1 MGVDLRTGSGSRG
14 GICVM
19 DHILYFYNY
28 VHIFIVHRDF
38 DNSDCLTLPRVVLIM
53 YCCTPSDMLGHV
65 TSSAY
70 GQLYTIKTNKD
81 FLMRLLKRGS
91 P

>member
-38 DNSDCLTLPRVVLIM
+38 DNSDCLTLPRVVL
-53 YCCTPSDMLGHV
+53 
-65 TSSAY
+65 
-70 GQLYTIKTNKD
+70 
-81 FLMRLLKRGS
+81 F
-91 P
+91 